1 MATVFIQKRKR
12 EKRNSYVVYYK
23 NPATLTLKYFKTYMR
38 QKDAKTAAN
47 DLRSLL
53 DTGKAPAGK
62 KNKITFNFLTF
73 GEVSDLLKV
82 DWDTRLQN
90 GSLRKKTYENY
101 LYIVNHLKKIFG
113 KFHLCEISENDIRIN
128 LFKNTL

>member
-53 DTGKAPAGK
+53 DTGKAPTEFPDIWRG
-62 KNKITFNFLTF
+62 
-73 GEVSDLLKV
+73 
-82 DWDTRLQN
+82 
-90 GSLRKKTYENY
+90 LRPVE
-101 LYIVNHLKKIFG
+101 G
-113 KFHLCEISENDIRIN
+113 
-128 LFKNTL
+128 